1 MAVHQPV
8 GSNVA
13 VTLSSTSA
21 QSTSLPQQSDTIRI
35 VNHSGHGCHVAIGS
49 TPVATSANYFV
60 EKHSEANL
68 NLGQASS
75 TRIVEVHKSSAAA
88 IATTCFFPQGT
99 IGATFQ
105 VGDTVALTGKSG
117 WEFQHHPISAIT
129 FPAARGSG
137 GSEARVKIEV
147 DFNSSGWSG
156 SWTDDDSGAGD
167 KGVLRKTFQVAG
179 IMTGSQTGK
188 LHVQQIQITGDA

>member
-13 VTLSSTSA
+13 VTLSSSSA

-49 TPVATSANYFV
+49 TPVATSANYFI

-88 IATTCFFPQGT
+88 IATTCFLPQGT
-99 IGATFQ
+99 IGAPFQ

-117 WEFQHHPISAIT
+117 LGVSTSSNQCYY
-129 FPAARGSG
+129 FPCSKRIW
-137 GSEARVKIEV
+137 R
-147 DFNSSGWSG
+147 
-156 SWTDDDSGAGD
+156 
-167 KGVLRKTFQVAG
+167 LRSK
-179 IMTGSQTGK
+179 S
-188 LHVQQIQITGDA
+188 